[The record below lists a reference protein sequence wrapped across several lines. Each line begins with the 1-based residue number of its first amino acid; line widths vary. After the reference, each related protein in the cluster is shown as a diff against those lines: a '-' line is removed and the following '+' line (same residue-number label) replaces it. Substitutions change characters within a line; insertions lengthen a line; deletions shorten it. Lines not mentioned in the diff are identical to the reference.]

1 MTPSSAIA
9 TAPVAKQPRVVRS
22 LVHASGL
29 LKALHKSGRP
39 TSLSDL
45 ARKIEL
51 SKPATY
57 VLLQTLEAAGL
68 IVKDSTARYALG
80 WGLYE
85 LGSAVIRPV
94 AFAQAARRQ
103 LDHLAQRTGEMVLLG
118 ILDRDTVLYLDRG
131 QADDA
136 FVMFANVGRRS
147 PLHTNASG
155 KVLLA
160 YQSVEYIDAYVRRP
174 LRPATS
180 QTITD
185 PAALQG
191 ALRRVRDRGYAICR
205 QEQEVGLSSIAV
217 PVLAAAGGVQ
227 AALAIAAPTEKFT
240 FDALPGFLG
249 ELQKTAAVVATPAA
263 ATVAAI
269 SVSD

>member
-1 MTPSSAIA
+1 MTLSSAVS
-9 TAPVAKQPRVVRS
+9 PVSAGDEPRVVRS

-45 ARKIEL
+45 ARKIGL

-68 IVKDSTARYALG
+68 ITKDQTARYALG

-94 AFAQAARRQ
+94 GFAQAARLQ

-118 ILDRDTVLYLDRG
+118 ILDRGTVLYLDRG
-131 QADDA
+131 QVDDTFA
-136 FVMFANVGRRS
+136 MVANVGRRS

-160 YQSVEYIDAYVRRP
+160 HQDPAYVDDYLRNP
-174 LRPATS
+174 LRAITS

-185 PAALQG
+185 PDALLVE
-191 ALRRVRDRGYAICR
+191 LRGVRDRGYAICR
-205 QEQEVGLSSIAV
+205 QEQEIGLSSIAV
-217 PVLAAAGGVQ
+217 PVLLPTGGAQ
-227 AALAIAAPTEKFT
+227 AALALAAPTSKFT
-240 FDALPGFLG
+240 FDALP
-249 ELQKTAAVVATPAA
+249 ELLQQLKSAAMLIATPP
-263 ATVAAI
+263 AI
-269 SVSD
+269 RSTTASVSD